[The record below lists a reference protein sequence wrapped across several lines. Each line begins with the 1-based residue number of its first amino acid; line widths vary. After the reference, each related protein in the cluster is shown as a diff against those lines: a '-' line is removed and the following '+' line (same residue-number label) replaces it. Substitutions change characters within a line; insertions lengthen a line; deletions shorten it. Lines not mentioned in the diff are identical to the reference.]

1 MPTTVIY
8 VSRLGSSTAVNK
20 FTGQTVSK
28 KKRTK
33 KYVSNFPRKSAQRAT
48 FPKNFPTPWRRPDAP
63 TTGGGHDGTLP
74 ASRLASPLSVPAAGG
89 FWSVRCQ
96 SWRGPPFSSLPHH
109 FFPSSS
115 SFFSSGT
122 YYTHIFLCL
131 VFFPL
136 FSPKKVDGKIGK
148 AATDFWF
155 SQTRIFFIVLRP
167 LFFRPLQ
174 KNTRKHFEVRLHLVS
189 LFVLRGQCKFLHQQ
203 PPSWQKS
210 HSLSQFNLLVI
221 ASNQTRNQEGEE

>member
-96 SWRGPPFSSLPHH
+96 SWRGPPFSALPHH

-115 SFFSSGT
+115 SSSFFIWHLLYS
-122 YYTHIFLCL
+122 YFLCL

-148 AATDFWF
+148 AATDFLVF
-155 SQTRIFFIVLRP
+155 TDTNILHRFAP
-167 LFFRPLQ
+167 PFFRPLQ
-174 KNTRKHFEVRLHLVS
+174 TNTRKHFEVRLHLVS

-203 PPSWQKS
+203 PPSWQVS
-210 HSLSQFNLLVI
+210 FSI
-221 ASNQTRNQEGEE
+221 PT